1 MNVYDFDKTIYDGDS
16 TMHFYLFCLRRH
28 PRIFPLA
35 VPLVRGAIKYYVL
48 NRGTKTMMKEK
59 MYRFLLKIDIE
70 RDIPDFWAKN
80 RRKIKRWYLEQ
91 KQESDLVISASPYFL
106 LRPIC
111 DELGIKHLIAS
122 DVDVKTGLYTGENC
136 HGDEKVRLFKE
147 KYGGEIDEFYSDSH
161 NDDPLARLSKKAFMV
176 KGSKL
181 TPWEFK

>member
-1 MNVYDFDKTIYDGDS
+1 M
-16 TMHFYLFCLRRH
+16 
-28 PRIFPLA
+28 
-35 VPLVRGAIKYYVL
+35 
-48 NRGTKTMMKEK
+48 
-59 MYRFLLKIDIE
+59 
-70 RDIPDFWAKN
+70 
-80 RRKIKRWYLEQ
+80 
-91 KQESDLVISASPYFL
+91 ISASPYFL